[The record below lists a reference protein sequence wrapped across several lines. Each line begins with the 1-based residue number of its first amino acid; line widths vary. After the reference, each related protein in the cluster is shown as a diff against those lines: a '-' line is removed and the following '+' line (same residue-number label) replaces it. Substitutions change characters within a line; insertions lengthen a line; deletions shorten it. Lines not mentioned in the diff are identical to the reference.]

1 MTPRQI
7 AVACVSPVC
16 FGMGFTIAKP
26 AVAHFPPLFLMLM
39 VYGAIALYFVAVR
52 RSQVKT
58 PWLPIMVIASCAVTI
73 QGAMLFGALRHLS
86 ATTTSLVLQMQV
98 PFAVLLGWLLLG
110 EKFDGRK
117 ILGTLVALAGVVT
130 VIGLPDDQPP
140 LWPVIVVVAAGF
152 VWALGQVL
160 ARRLGKD
167 TGLGILQANAYGAVP
182 QLILATL
189 LLESGQ
195 WSSVVSATPWHW
207 AMLAFIGVVGFY
219 IAYWSFY
226 AVLSQCRV
234 DEVAPFMLL
243 MPLVSV
249 LTAWAVLGETLSPAQ
264 MAGGLVIMAGL
275 GVITGL
281 DRRITAATAGQ
292 AAAGQ

>member
-7 AVACVSPVC
+7 AIACISPIC

-26 AVAHFPPLFLMLM
+26 ALEQFPPLFLMLM

-52 RSQVKT
+52 RSKVTT
-58 PWLPIMVIASCAVTI
+58 PWLSILVIASCAVTI
-73 QGAMLFGALRHLS
+73 QGAMLFGALHELP

-98 PFAVLLGWLLLG
+98 PFAVIFGWLLLG
-110 EKFDGRK
+110 ETFDGRK
-117 ILGTLVALAGVVT
+117 TAGTLIAMLGVVM
-130 VIGLPDDQPP
+130 VIGLPEDKPP
-140 LWPVIVVVAAGF
+140 LWPLVMVIGSGF
-152 VWALGQVL
+152 VWALGQAL

-167 TGLGILQANAYGAVP
+167 LGLGMLQANSYGAVP
-182 QLILATL
+182 QLMLATL

-207 AMLAFIGVVGFY
+207 AMLAFVAVIGFY
-219 IAYWSFY
+219 VAYWSFY
-226 AVLSQCRV
+226 AVLSECRM
-234 DEVAPFMLL
+234 DEVAPFILL

-249 LTAWAVLGETLSPAQ
+249 LTAWALLGESVNLAQ
-264 MAGGLVIMAGL
+264 VAGGFVIMAGL

-281 DRRITAATAGQ
+281 DRLLTGRTADR